1 MPGSLLQPPTPT
13 PASLLT
19 SACERKGNLRK
30 VGVRLGPVPRT
41 GKGCWEVRH
50 LGLKEVVV

>member
-30 VGVRLGPVPRT
+30 VGVHLGPVPRT